1 MIILDDV
8 AVRLAVASSALP
20 SGRSPTCAGY
30 QTFQPPLWNST
41 SDSRRLLHPS
51 GSAFRLTFDLRRLP
65 TFQPGLWNSTPG
77 FHRLL
82 LLRFCLPV
90 DLRLASTANLP
101 ALPLNSTSGSHRL
114 LHLRLCLPI
123 NLRLASPVN
132 LSACLRIRPPTL
144 IGSLRPPAPSSNQ
157 PSTCV
162 SSRPSDFALEPNPR
176 LIIGS
181 PHSPVLPSESAS
193 GLRPLPNLP
202 ALPQNSTSNLHRLSH
217 PPASPSDRPST
228 CVSDLPSSST
238 SDSTSGFHRW
248 ISSGRAVNQL
258 PTCVGY

>member
-8 AVRLAVASSALP
+8 AVQLAVASPALP
-20 SGRSPTCAGY
+20 SGRSPTCADY

-51 GSAFRLTFDLRRLP
+51 ALLSDQPSTCVADQPSSLAFGTQLPALTVCCII
-65 TFQPGLWNSTPG
+65 
-77 FHRLL
+77 
-82 LLRFCLPV
+82 RFCLPA
-90 DLRLASTANLP
+90 DLRLATTANLP